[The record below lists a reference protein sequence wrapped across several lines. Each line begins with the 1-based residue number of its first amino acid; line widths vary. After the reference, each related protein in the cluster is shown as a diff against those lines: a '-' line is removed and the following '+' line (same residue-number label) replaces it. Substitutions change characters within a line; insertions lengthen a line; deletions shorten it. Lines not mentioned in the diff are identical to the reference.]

1 MLNIVPMGF
10 ALWIEDGVA
19 RAEGTHE
26 YRPMGEAV
34 ISATSQFAARD
45 FRPGRAGARR
55 RSESFAGFFG
65 SLVELNAHLRRR
77 RAARLAGKPRRAALP
92 YF

>member
-1 MLNIVPMGF
+1 MGF
-10 ALWIEDGVA
+10 ALWVENEVA

-26 YRPMGEAV
+26 YRPMGVAV

-45 FRPGRAGARR
+45 FRPARVRR
-55 RSESFAGFFG
+55 RRTNESFAGFFG
-65 SLVELNAHLRRR
+65 SLVEVNAHLRMRR
-77 RAARLAGKPRRAALP
+77 CGRSPLPISRPALP